1 MITLIKGIMFL
12 FKTIFQAILIVI
24 NCYFIILK
32 YLFVFVNDVL
42 KIELEKR
49 KEVLKNESK
58 SNKKTSTR

>member
-12 FKTIFQAILIVI
+12 FKTIFQLILIVV
-24 NCYFIILK
+24 NCYFIILN

-42 KIELEKR
+42 QIELEKR

-58 SNKKTSTR
+58 SYKKTSTK